1 VSWLPTLFFLIAFL
15 YSIVGFGGGSSY
27 LAILALA
34 GLPYEQIPV
43 VALICNVIVTVGGF
57 WHFSRAG
64 FVRWKV
70 ILPFIALSIPM
81 AYLGGRLN
89 VSKDLFRLLLGF
101 SLLIAAIRMF
111 IPTRALGP
119 VREISWK
126 RAWCVGIPAG
136 GVLGFLAGLAGIGGG
151 IFLSPIL
158 IFLRW
163 ANAKE
168 AAAASSFFIT
178 VNSLSGLA
186 GHIEKSALDF
196 QLIPPLAVAVF
207 LGGQLGSRF
216 GAYKV
221 SNVRLQQILA
231 GFILYVSVKLIG
243 VGL

>member
-1 VSWLPTLFFLIAFL
+1 MSWLPALFFLIAFL
-15 YSIVGFGGGSSY
+15 YSIVGFAGGSSY
-27 LAILALA
+27 LAVLALA

-43 VALICNVIVTVGGF
+43 IALVCNIIVSAGGF

-64 FVRWKV
+64 FVRWKI
-70 ILPFIALSIPM
+70 ILPFIALSVPM

-89 VSKDLFRLLLGF
+89 VSKDLFRLLFGF

-111 IPTRALGP
+111 VPTRALDP
-119 VREISWK
+119 VKEISWK
-126 RAWCVGIPAG
+126 RAGCVGIPAG
-136 GVLGFLAGLAGIGGG
+136 GILGFLSGLVGIGGG
-151 IFLSPIL
+151 IFLSPIF

-168 AAAASSFFIT
+168 AAAASSAFIAL
-178 VNSLSGLA
+178 NSLAGLSGHL
-186 GHIEKSALDF
+186 EKAAVDF
-196 QLIPPLAVAVF
+196 KLILPFAVAVF
-207 LGGQLGSRF
+207 VGGQLGSRF

-231 GFILYVSVKLIG
+231 GFILYVSVRLIG